1 MEMLSQGAVPLAC
14 RQGGLCPEH
23 TGPVRLDGAVWFGL
37 TPTPDHTR
45 PFRSLV
51 SDPLF
56 PVFCKLSK
64 RHHVRCSGRLD
75 AQVTALKLI
84 GGYYLDV
91 LYVSLLL
98 GTREL
103 VHRRWRNVFRSV

>member
-1 MEMLSQGAVPLAC
+1 MHQDTVRRNAYCGA
-14 RQGGLCPEH
+14 
-23 TGPVRLDGAVWFGL
+23 
-37 TPTPDHTR
+37 
-45 PFRSLV
+45 V

-84 GGYYLDV
+84 GGYHLDV
-91 LYVSLLL
+91 LYVLVAALLNC
-98 GTREL
+98 E
-103 VHRRWRNVFRSV
+103 VYM